1 MTNQEFQTKYGE
13 RATVETQ
20 DVLMRIA
27 SNLSDLHIE
36 KDFFTPEEMD
46 KKLNA
51 IKAYIFDY
59 KSVLRSEEMSRRYEE
74 QEMREFH
81 AHLGK
86 Y

>member
-36 KDFFTPEEMD
+36 KSFFTPEEMD

-59 KSVLRSEEMSRRYEE
+59 NSVLKSEDKINE
-74 QEMREFH
+74 
-81 AHLGK
+81 LV
-86 Y
+86 